1 MQQGLFKIEAE
12 LCFPLSWN
20 CLGRLAQGGRAG
32 GSTKLRGAEHRGAGV
47 ASLGPVVPGR
57 RLTSSSLKEGPK
69 RAPKPFSVPVAL

>member
-1 MQQGLFKIEAE
+1 MFSSQLELSRTPGAGGLSQGEHEAE
-12 LCFPLSWN
+12 
-20 CLGRLAQGGRAG
+20 
-32 GSTKLRGAEHRGAGV
+32 GAEHRGAGV

>member
-32 GSTKLRGAEHRGAGV
+32 GSTKLRVLSTGV
-47 ASLGPVVPGR
+47 LGWPPQGQW